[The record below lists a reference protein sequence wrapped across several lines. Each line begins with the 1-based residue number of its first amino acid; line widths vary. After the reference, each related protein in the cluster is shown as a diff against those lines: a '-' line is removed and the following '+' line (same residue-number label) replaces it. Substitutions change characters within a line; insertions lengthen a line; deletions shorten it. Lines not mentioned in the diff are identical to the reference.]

1 MSARMFFNRYPDLY
15 DFLLEEVNFV
25 ADIIKKTPY
34 AVTPEEGTLYP
45 VLILLAKLHPITSV
59 DQKEDKFQVI
69 LILMIFFRDNLNNR
83 RMFNGAIGDLAM
95 KPYIPHKSLLQ

>member
-45 VLILLAKLHPITSV
+45 VFILLAKLHPITSV

-69 LILMIFFRDNLNNR
+69 LIFFRGKLVNKRHGSSQTL
-83 RMFNGAIGDLAM
+83 
-95 KPYIPHKSLLQ
+95 

>member
-1 MSARMFFNRYPDLY
+1 MDLSKRNSMSARMFFNRYPDLY

-69 LILMIFFRDNLNNR
+69 LILMIFFSEVI
-83 RMFNGAIGDLAM
+83 FNI
-95 KPYIPHKSLLQ
+95 